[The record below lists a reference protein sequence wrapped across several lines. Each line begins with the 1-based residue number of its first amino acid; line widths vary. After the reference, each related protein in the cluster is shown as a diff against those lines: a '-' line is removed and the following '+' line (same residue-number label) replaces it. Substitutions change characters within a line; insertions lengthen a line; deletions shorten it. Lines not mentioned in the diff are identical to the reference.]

1 VPIFG
6 AAAAAYARDM
16 IRSSV
21 LTIALAALAVP
32 AVAPAA
38 ATRQCGLAPRID
50 GVRYDVKEVRGTV
63 GCATVKHVVAKFL
76 RDGTA
81 SDPWFC
87 TRGHGSSP
95 YAASCARGERVLV
108 RVYAPT

>member
-1 VPIFG
+1 
-6 AAAAAYARDM
+6 M
-16 IRSSV
+16 IRRSV
-21 LTIALAALAVP
+21 LTIVLAALALP

-38 ATRQCGLAPRID
+38 TVRRCGLTPRID

-63 GCATVKHVVAKFL
+63 GCAAVKRVVTTFL
-76 RDGTA
+76 RDGSAPA
-81 SDPWFC
+81 SWLC
-87 TRGHGSSP
+87 TRGHDSSP

>member
-1 VPIFG
+1 
-6 AAAAAYARDM
+6 M
-16 IRSSV
+16 IRRSV

-38 ATRQCGLAPRID
+38 TTRQCGLTPRID

-63 GCATVKHVVAKFL
+63 GCATVKQVVSGFL

-81 SDPWFC
+81 PSSWFC
-87 TRGHGSSP
+87 TRGHGSSA